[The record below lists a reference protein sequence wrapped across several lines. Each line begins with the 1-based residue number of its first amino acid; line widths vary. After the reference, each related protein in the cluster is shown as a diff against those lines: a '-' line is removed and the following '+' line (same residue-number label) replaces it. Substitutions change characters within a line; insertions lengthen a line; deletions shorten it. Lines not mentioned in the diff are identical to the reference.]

1 MARPV
6 TFTFAK
12 GIRTDDL
19 EMRLGFLVI
28 KQRAVGAA
36 DVELAAFLTRDVAD
50 EGLVVQD
57 PPGGQPDGP
66 EPDPLLLHV
75 QRAAID
81 RGVVR
86 RGGEGAEGRSAPLAG
101 CLALRPTLFGGAS

>member
-1 MARPV
+1 MARV
-6 TFTFAK
+6 VMFTFAK

-19 EMRLGFLVI
+19 ETRLGFLVI

-57 PPGGQPDGP
+57 PPGGQPDAA
-66 EPDPLLLHV
+66 EDDPILLHV
-75 QRAAID
+75 QRPA
-81 RGVVR
+81 V
-86 RGGEGAEGRSAPLAG
+86 GGLALAG
-101 CLALRPTLFGGAS
+101 AAPGHEADRRP